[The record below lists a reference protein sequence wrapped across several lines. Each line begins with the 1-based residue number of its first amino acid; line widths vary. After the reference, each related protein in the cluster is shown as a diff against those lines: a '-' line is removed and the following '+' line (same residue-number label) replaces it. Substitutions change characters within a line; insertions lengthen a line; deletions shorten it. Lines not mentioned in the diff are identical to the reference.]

1 MKEFPRIMHT
11 IQKLTTVR
19 SNLLR
24 KRVNESVIAW
34 EYIAVL
40 SFIKHHP
47 MCTQREIA
55 DEFSRTPAAVTQA
68 TQKLEKL
75 GLIEKHVDNEN
86 LRVKRLTV
94 TDEGKKTVRDTIDI
108 FKDID
113 NMMRVDVSDEELM
126 QFLGILD
133 KLYSNLLAGSGMDE
147 PKVRPW
153 D

>member
-47 MCTQREIA
+47 MCTQRELA
-55 DEFSRTPAAVTQA
+55 DEFSKTPAAVTQS

-75 GLIEKHVDNEN
+75 GLIEKNIDSEN
-86 LRVKRLTV
+86 LRVKRLTI
-94 TDEGKKTVRDTIDI
+94 TDEGRKIVGESIDVFRDVDA
-108 FKDID
+108 
-113 NMMRVDVSDEELM
+113 MMQAGISEEELM
-126 QFLGILD
+126 MFLTVLD
-133 KLYSNLLAGSGMDE
+133 KLYSNLLAGSGMD
-147 PKVRPW
+147 
-153 D
+153 